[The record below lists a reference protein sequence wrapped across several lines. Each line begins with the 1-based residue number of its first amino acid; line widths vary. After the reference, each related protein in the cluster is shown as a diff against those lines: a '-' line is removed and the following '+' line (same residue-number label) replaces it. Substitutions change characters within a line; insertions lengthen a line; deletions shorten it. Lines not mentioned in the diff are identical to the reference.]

1 MNAMTSMHMWTQFFG
16 WCTVLHVG
24 TYVVSVATVLVMRGA
39 LLRRNASW
47 FGLSAEEFVRLGWSW
62 LAAYKLG
69 ILLFAMIPWLALKL
83 MA

>member
-1 MNAMTSMHMWTQFFG
+1 MNAMNSMHEWAQFLG

-24 TYVVSVATVLVMRGA
+24 TYIVSVVTMLVMRSA
-39 LLRRNASW
+39 MLRRNTSW
-47 FGLSAEEFVRLGWSW
+47 FGLSADEFVRLGWSW